1 MQSAEMLLHQS
12 PREVAFR
19 LVSSCGSSEDAIS
32 TLIDGATKL
41 FGNPTESIADRLAAI
56 TAEIAAMKTKNHD
69 AFRLIHTG
77 RTRKGGTPNVK
88 RFL

>member
-1 MQSAEMLLHQS
+1 MQSAEILLHQS

-19 LVSSCGSSEDAIS
+19 LVSSCGSPAEAIS

-41 FGNPTESIADRLAAI
+41 FANPTEAIADRLAAI
-56 TAEIAAMKTKNHD
+56 MKEIAAMKTKNQD
-69 AFRLIHTG
+69 AFKFIHHG